1 MSHTKRFRLLAALLT
16 AAGTGLA
23 AAPAATGSAP
33 EFCDELAA
41 TWDGQRC
48 TTLVIS
54 PRKAE
59 RYIAF
64 DLPESLLDNP
74 GSGPVVRD
82 FYHRLMTGWRDS
94 GAEAVRD
101 SSAIAYAESF
111 AGPGPVQSLVIH
123 ECLEP
128 FGMQANNAYRTFVFD
143 MDQGHRLSLADLF
156 RPGIDPMSVI
166 PAAAAPVL
174 PAALDAAAPP
184 HAPNTYPFT
193 VTEFQPGADGPGYTG
208 NYRAF
213 ALSPDA
219 LILYLPDAPM
229 LRENPRPTDR
239 LVWSMDGGAVVVRV
253 PLTALSAS
261 LRPEYG
267 GS

>member
-1 MSHTKRFRLLAALLT
+1 MTAASRTAATTALAGTIAALLFFAPT
-16 AAGTGLA
+16 AV
-23 AAPAATGSAP
+23 GSAP
-33 EFCDELAA
+33 GFCGELQA

-48 TTLVIS
+48 TTLVVS

-64 DLPESLLDNP
+64 ELPEPLLDAP
-74 GSGPVVRD
+74 ATGAILRD
-82 FYHRLMTGWRDS
+82 FYHRLMNGWRDS

-101 SSAIAYAESF
+101 SSAIAYFDSF
-111 AGPGPVQSLVIH
+111 AGPGAVQSLIIH

-128 FGMQANNAYRTFVFD
+128 FGMQANNAYRAFVFD
-143 MDQGHRLSLADLF
+143 MDKGRRLSLADLF
-156 RPGIDPMSVI
+156 KPGIDPMAVI
-166 PAAAAPVL
+166 PPAAAPVL

-193 VTEFQPGADGPGYTG
+193 VTEFQPGPDGPGYTG

-219 LILYLPDAPM
+219 LILYLPDAPV
-229 LRENPRPTDR
+229 LRENPRPADR

-253 PLTALSAS
+253 PLDSLSGS